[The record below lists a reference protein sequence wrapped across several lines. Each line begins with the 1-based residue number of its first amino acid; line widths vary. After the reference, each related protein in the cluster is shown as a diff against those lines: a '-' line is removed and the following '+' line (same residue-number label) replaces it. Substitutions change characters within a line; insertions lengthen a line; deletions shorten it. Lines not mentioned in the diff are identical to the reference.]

1 MLSVRRFME
10 ESLPPVSAPP
20 PAPQTSRVLLR
31 RLMREHVRPYWPRF
45 ALAILMMALV
55 AASTAALAE
64 LIRPVLDD
72 VFTNKD
78 RSLLW
83 QIGGLIMLTFL
94 VKGLAG
100 YGESVVMNTTGQRI
114 ISDIQ
119 QRLFGHVVHADLAFF
134 QSQATGTLVSRFTH
148 DVGLMRNL
156 VSSTLTGLGKD
167 VLGVIFLVA
176 VMVRQDWV
184 LTLVAFVAFPTAII
198 PIARLGKRMRRVS
211 ANTQVEMGQFTTLL
225 EQVFMGARHVKSYA
239 MEEYETGRAK
249 TLIDRLQRL
258 IAKASRVRAIS
269 SPVMETLGGVAIVGV
284 ILYGGTQVID
294 GSRTTGTFFSFIT
307 ALLLA
312 YEPIKRLANLNV
324 SMQEGLAAADRVFT
338 LIDTPPTIADAP
350 DTPALAVTRGD
361 VRFEG
366 ARFHYTDPAAP
377 QLAGLDLVIPA
388 GQKVALVGPSG
399 AGKSTILNLIPR
411 FYDVAA
417 GRILID
423 GQNVQSV
430 TLASLRRAIGLVSQ
444 EVSLF
449 DDSVRA
455 NIAYGRPEASEA
467 EIMQAARDAA
477 AHDFITE
484 LPQGYDTVVGE
495 FGVKLSGGQRQ
506 RLSIARAMLK
516 NAPIL
521 LLDEATSALDTES
534 ERLVQAALDRLMQ
547 GRTVLVIAHRL
558 STVVD
563 ADLIYVLER
572 GQVVERGSHS
582 ELLAKTG
589 LYARLHALQFAE
601 PVAL

>member
-10 ESLPPVSAPP
+10 ESLPPVSATRPP
-20 PAPQTSRVLLR
+20 PQTSRALLL
-31 RLMREHVRPYWPRF
+31 RLMREHVRPYLPRF
-45 ALAILMMALV
+45 ALAVLMMMLV
-55 AASTAALAE
+55 AGTTAALAK
-64 LIRPVLDD
+64 LIQPVLDD

-83 QIGGLIMLTFL
+83 EIGGLILFTFL
-94 VKGLAG
+94 VKGLAS

-119 QRLFGHVVHADLAFF
+119 QRLFAHVVHADLAFF
-134 QSQATGTLVSRFTH
+134 HGHPTGTLVSRFTN

-176 VMVRQDWV
+176 VMVQQDWV
-184 LTLVAFVAFPTAII
+184 LTLVAFVGFPTAIL
-198 PIARLGKRMRRVS
+198 PIARLGKRMRKVS

-239 MEEYETGRAK
+239 MEGYETGRAA
-249 TLIDRLQRL
+249 TLINRLHRL

-269 SPVMETLGGVAIVGV
+269 SPVMETLGGVAIVAV
-284 ILYGGTQVID
+284 IVYGGSQVID
-294 GSRTTGTFFSFIT
+294 GTRTTGTFFSFIT

-338 LIDTPPTIADAP
+338 LIDTPPAIADAP
-350 DTPALAVTRGD
+350 GAPALAVARGE

-366 ARFHYTDPAAP
+366 VRFHYADPEAP
-377 QLAGLDLVIPA
+377 QLDGLDLVIPA

-411 FYDVAA
+411 FYDVTA

-423 GQNVQSV
+423 GQAVQSV
-430 TLASLRRAIGLVSQ
+430 TLGSLRRSIGLVSQ

-467 EIMQAARDAA
+467 EIIQAARDAA
-477 AHDFITE
+477 AHEFITE

-572 GQVVERGSHS
+572 GKVVERGSHA
-582 ELLAKTG
+582 ELLARTG

-601 PVAL
+601 PVAG

>member
-1 MLSVRRFME
+1 ME
-10 ESLPPVSAPP
+10 ESLPPVSAPR

-31 RLMREHVRPYWPRF
+31 RLMREHVRQYWPRF
-45 ALAILMMALV
+45 ALAVLMMALV

-64 LIRPVLDD
+64 LIRPVLDG

-78 RSLLW
+78 RDLLW
-83 QIGGLIMLTFL
+83 QIGGLIMLAFL

-184 LTLVAFVAFPTAII
+184 LTLVAFVGFPTAII

-239 MEEYETGRAK
+239 MEGYETGRAK

-338 LIDTPPTIADAP
+338 LIDTPPAIADAP
-350 DTPALAVTRGD
+350 DTPALAVTRGE

-366 ARFHYTDPAAP
+366 ARFHYTDPNAP

-411 FYDVAA
+411 FYDVTA
-417 GRILID
+417 GSILID
-423 GQNVQSV
+423 GQNVRRV

-467 EIMQAARDAA
+467 EIIQAARDAA

-572 GQVVERGSHS
+572 GQVVERGSHAD
-582 ELLAKTG
+582 LLAKTG